1 MNVFI
6 NLKIK
11 LSFKVIYLKMKSGH
25 IYLIKLCDTSGR
37 CIYKVGK
44 SEKFN
49 CRLQNYNYYEILQLI
64 KSFDISED
72 ESNIIN
78 IFKTEFELDKGR
90 EFFRSDDENKIMFS
104 FTNYFYNKQKHISKN
119 NIKKEVQ
126 QEVKLENKEIIIEN
140 EENKKIVVNDLK
152 CPKCKQE
159 YKYPSLLKRHLNNS
173 SRCKDETII
182 VEPIEKV
189 KDIINMTCNYC
200 NKIFSRKN
208 NLTRHLKETK
218 CSNIKIINDKIIK
231 DGINSISIDELKKI
245 RKDLT

>member
-1 MNVFI
+1 MTT
-6 NLKIK
+6 
-11 LSFKVIYLKMKSGH
+11 GH

-90 EFFRSDDENKIMFS
+90 EFFRSDDENKVMTLFMD
-104 FTNYFYNKQKHISKN
+104 YFYKKHNKKNYKIQECKDSNCKIKNENFKKSIYNKTNKKNENKQSKN
-119 NIKKEVQ
+119 
-126 QEVKLENKEIIIEN
+126 III
-140 EENKKIVVNDLK
+140 NDLK
-152 CPKCKQE
+152 CPKCDKGF
-159 YKYPSLLKRHLNNS
+159 KYPSLLKRHLNNS
-173 SRCKDETII
+173 SRCKDETIV

-189 KDIINMTCNYC
+189 KDIINMTCTYC

-218 CSNIKIINDKIIK
+218 CSNIKRINDIIAEK
-231 DGINSISIDELKKI
+231 GINSISIDELKKI